1 MDSKFYVKVKCQEE
15 NYLCQNSTNNS
26 LLDPLN
32 QKPMNS
38 IQNYLPSNIN
48 IRNIQPSD
56 NPELAVIVRNTLTE
70 FGANVPGTVF
80 FDPTTDALYE
90 LFQTPKSAYFVAEAD
105 GKLLGGGGIYPTEGL
120 PNGICE
126 LVKMYL
132 LPEARG
138 IGLGRMLMER
148 CFETARN
155 NGFRQIYLETLPELN
170 LAVKVYE
177 KFGFEYL
184 SAPLGDTK
192 HFGCGLWMLK
202 KL

>member
-1 MDSKFYVKVKCQEE
+1 MS
-15 NYLCQNSTNNS
+15 LNSA
-26 LLDPLN
+26 
-32 QKPMNS
+32 
-38 IQNYLPSNIN
+38 NIK
-48 IRNIQPSD
+48 IRQIKPSD

-90 LFQTPKSAYFVAEAD
+90 LFQTSKSDYFVAEAD
-105 GKLLGGGGIYPTEGL
+105 GTLLGGGGIFPTEGL
-120 PNGICE
+120 PDGTCE

-148 CFETARN
+148 CLETARN
-155 NGFRQIYLETLPELN
+155 KGFQQIYLETLPELN

-177 KFGFEYL
+177 K
-184 SAPLGDTK
+184 
-192 HFGCGLWMLK
+192 
-202 KL
+202 

>member
-1 MDSKFYVKVKCQEE
+1 M
-15 NYLCQNSTNNS
+15 NST
-26 LLDPLN
+26 
-32 QKPMNS
+32 
-38 IQNYLPSNIN
+38 QNYLPSNIN
-48 IRNIQPSD
+48 IRNIQPFD

-80 FDPTTDALYE
+80 FDPTTDALFE
-90 LFQTPKSAYFVAEAD
+90 LFQTEKSAYFVAEID
-105 GKLLGGGGIYPTEGL
+105 GKLLGGGGIFPTEGL
-120 PNGICE
+120 PNGTCE

-148 CFETARN
+148 CLETAGN
-155 NGFRQIYLETLPELN
+155 YGFQQIYLETLPELN

-177 KFGFEYL
+177 KLGFEYL
-184 SAPLGDTK
+184 STPLGNTK

>member
-1 MDSKFYVKVKCQEE
+1 M
-15 NYLCQNSTNNS
+15 NLAQNQ
-26 LLDPLN
+26 LHP
-32 QKPMNS
+32 
-38 IQNYLPSNIN
+38 NIH
-48 IRNIQPSD
+48 IRNIHPSD

-80 FDPTTDALYE
+80 FDPTTDALFE
-90 LFQTPKSAYFVAEAD
+90 LFQTPKSAYFVAEVD
-105 GKLLGGGGIYPTEGL
+105 GKLLGGGGIFPTEGL
-120 PNGICE
+120 PEGTCE

-138 IGLGRMLMER
+138 IGLGRTLIER
-148 CFETARN
+148 CLETAKE
-155 NGFRQIYLETLPELN
+155 NGFQQMYLETLPELN

-202 KL
+202 KLYSAGYS